1 LQINNYSEINVK
13 KVTAGFFLRRLVE
26 EDSNILSNKRGK
38 DIGLF
43 YFLKLWLKNPKAV
56 VEEGCY
62 RLCTAKKILFQCYSK
77 RIA

>member
-1 LQINNYSEINVK
+1 MLK
-13 KVTAGFFLRRLVE
+13 KLLPDFFLRRLVE
-26 EDSNILSNKRGK
+26 KDSNILSNKRVK

-62 RLCTAKKILFQCYSK
+62 RLCTAKKVLLRCYSK

>member
-1 LQINNYSEINVK
+1 
-13 KVTAGFFLRRLVE
+13 LRRLVE

-62 RLCTAKKILFQCYSK
+62 LLPFVHRQESTVAMLQ
-77 RIA
+77 

>member
-1 LQINNYSEINVK
+1 MLK
-13 KVTAGFFLRRLVE
+13 KLLPDSFWRRLVE

-43 YFLKLWLKNPKAV
+43 YFLKLWLENPKAV